1 MMIKRIE
8 KTYKKALD
16 EGYSKKVS
24 TIICILGVFGA
35 IFGLIVGYLGLLA
48 IEGAILMWVFNLL
61 APLFNI
67 AIVLTFWQ
75 GLAIVVALTI
85 LKGIIRWL
93 IKR

>member
-1 MMIKRIE
+1 MIERIE

-16 EGYSKKVS
+16 QGYSEKVAI
-24 TIICILGVFGA
+24 IICILGILGA

-61 APLFNI
+61 APLFNV

-75 GLAIVVALTI
+75 GLAIVVALMI

-93 IKR
+93 FKK

>member
-1 MMIKRIE
+1 M
-8 KTYKKALD
+8 KTIRDFDYNKKIA
-16 EGYSKKVS
+16 

-35 IFGLIVGYLGLLA
+35 IFGLIAGYLGLLA

-75 GLAIVVALTI
+75 GLAIVVALMI
-85 LKGIIRWL
+85 LKGIIRFQ
-93 IKR
+93 

>member
-8 KTYKKALD
+8 KTYNEGLEKGYGKK
-16 EGYSKKVS
+16 
-24 TIICILGVFGA
+24 GA
-35 IFGLIVGYLGLLA
+35 IILCICAVLGLIVGYLGVLA

-67 AIVLTFWQ
+67 TIVLTFWQ
-75 GLAIVVALTI
+75 GLAIIVALMI

-93 IKR
+93 FTK

>member
-1 MMIKRIE
+1 MIERIE

-16 EGYSKKVS
+16 QGYSKKVS
-24 TIICILGVFGA
+24 TIICILGILGTFFG
-35 IFGLIVGYLGLLA
+35 FVVGYLGLLA

-75 GLAIVVALTI
+75 GLAIVVALMI